1 MNVYIDGACSNNGK
15 PNAKAGYG
23 IFFSNNDERNEYGLV
38 NGKQTNN
45 TGELTAFIR
54 CVEKFEKDKIYN
66 VYTDSEYV
74 IKCVTTY
81 GQKLKN
87 KEWKTKK
94 NTEPPNVE
102 LVKKAFELYSSNI
115 NIRLHHI
122 EAHTEK
128 EDIHSIGNREA
139 DRLANK
145 AIGVEECPYNID
157 RNVKVYLNVKFHEKE
172 IAKEYGARWDMNKK
186 KWYFEKS
193 KLELLKQKKL
203 LELFSI

>member
-94 NTEPPNVE
+94 KYRTT
-102 LVKKAFELYSSNI
+102 K
-115 NIRLHHI
+115 
-122 EAHTEK
+122 
-128 EDIHSIGNREA
+128 
-139 DRLANK
+139 
-145 AIGVEECPYNID
+145 C
-157 RNVKVYLNVKFHEKE
+157 
-172 IAKEYGARWDMNKK
+172 
-186 KWYFEKS
+186 
-193 KLELLKQKKL
+193 
-203 LELFSI
+203 